1 MRRTLAV
8 IAAITITAC
17 TDTAT
22 MPVVPDAPPEAS
34 DTYTGIDAYRMV
46 LVDLKKELGNPHLRD
61 LGAAITGQTAEQR
74 QRQLEELVTKFEY
87 HIATYD
93 ATALMAA
100 SSSGCAKHPSFDE
113 TVITIID
120 RPPMWDDF
128 GDLVT
133 VRPFTSSHGGAILGN
148 DLWVVHGRDWPST
161 GAPPINGERQWSESY
176 ESLRCETAIY
186 QPEITF
192 DPEFRPGY
200 VWAQN
205 THRLI
210 NGWTYAEETRTT
222 ELGPIFLG
230 KKKVID
236 PPVL

>member
-8 IAAITITAC
+8 LAAITIAAC

-22 MPVVPDAPPEAS
+22 IPVVPDAPPEAS
-34 DTYTGIDAYRMV
+34 ETYTGIDAYRMV
-46 LVDLKKELGNPHLRD
+46 VVDLKKELGNPFLLD
-61 LGAAITGQTAEQR
+61 LGAAMTGQTAEQR
-74 QRQLEELVTKFEY
+74 QRQVEELVTKFEY

-93 ATALMAA
+93 APAAMAA
-100 SSSGCAKHPSFDE
+100 SSSRCAKNPSLDE
-113 TVITIID
+113 TVITIVD

-128 GDLVT
+128 GALVT
-133 VRPFTSSHGGAILGN
+133 VRPFTSSDGGAILGN
-148 DLWVVHGRDWPST
+148 DLWVVHGRNWPST

-176 ESLRCETAIY
+176 ESYKCETEIY
-186 QPEITF
+186 EHDITF

-200 VWAQN
+200 VWAHN
-205 THRLI
+205 IHRLT
-210 NGWTYAEETRTT
+210 NYWTGAEETRTT